1 MVARG
6 LKEEPHAN
14 TTGQAG
20 KADEQ
25 TSGEVTTTLGIRD
38 RLIALKLVNQDDA
51 ND

>member
-6 LKEEPHAN
+6 LKEEPHAH

-20 KADEQ
+20 EADEQ
-25 TSGEVTTTLGIRD
+25 TSGEVTAAIGIRD
-38 RLIALKLVNQDDA
+38 RLVSFKLVNQDDA